1 MIPLK
6 DENPTKKKCYTRFI
20 ILFICVVV
28 FFFQISSHETNLI
41 TYYFGFKPA
50 SFFNNFDKPTFSP
63 ALTLL
68 TSIFMHGGWMHL
80 IGNMMYLI
88 IFADNVEDVF
98 GTKKF
103 ILFYLLSG
111 IFASFSQA
119 FMDFSSE
126 IPMIGASGAIAGVLG
141 AYLFYFPRAKIL
153 VLVPFFIFFTI
164 RVPASILLIFWFVFQ
179 FLNLSNVES
188 SVAWMAHIG
197 GFVFGYIFS
206 IINGKKPSSK
216 KGSSIFLKKKKRT
229 MGLN

>member
-216 KGSSIFLKKKKRT
+216 RGSSIFLKKKRT